1 MYLNVLQNRKKKV
14 LSIQIKC
21 SFTQTLKRNLL
32 YVKKKNPHEISEF
45 ASTLVLLFMNI
56 LRRYQNTSSQTKAN
70 MYDFSHLKESYAYI
84 GPLLRRWFKHWC
96 FPLNIWS
103 IVSSADIWRVA
114 LSPGTP
120 ASHQNRKWLFLRHL
134 SESGKFFE

>member
-1 MYLNVLQNRKKKV
+1 MIYKTEKKV

-32 YVKKKNPHEISEF
+32 YVKKKKNPHEISEF

-84 GPLLRRWFKHWC
+84 GPLLRR
-96 FPLNIWS
+96 
-103 IVSSADIWRVA
+103 
-114 LSPGTP
+114 
-120 ASHQNRKWLFLRHL
+120 
-134 SESGKFFE
+134 

>member
-1 MYLNVLQNRKKKV
+1 MKDVFECLTKKKKKV

-21 SFTQTLKRNLL
+21 SFTQTLKRKLL

-70 MYDFSHLKESYAYI
+70 MNDFF
-84 GPLLRRWFKHWC
+84 PFRRELC
-96 FPLNIWS
+96 IY
-103 IVSSADIWRVA
+103 RTVA
-114 LSPGTP
+114 E
-120 ASHQNRKWLFLRHL
+120 KMI
-134 SESGKFFE
+134 